1 MSRHVIPPQHAM
13 RFRSGRRCLDFVHT
27 GEDEHMRELIHQPAD
42 LAFFLAAILD
52 VGRVTATAANVV
64 AARQLRDAIRDC
76 VVRTMNGGRLV
87 AADVATINAFAA
99 RPCAVP
105 SLTTA
110 ATVHT
115 ESASANEALSSIA
128 RDAIELFAAN
138 LGDRIRTCA
147 ADDCGLFL
155 LDMSRPN
162 LRRWC
167 SMELCGNRSKM
178 RSFRSRAHADD

>member
-1 MSRHVIPPQHAM
+1 M

-27 GEDEHMRELIHQPAD
+27 GEDEHMRELIHEPAD

-52 VGRVTATAANVV
+52 IGRVTATRTNVIG
-64 AARQLRDAIRDC
+64 ARVLRDAIRDC
-76 VVRTMNGGRLV
+76 VVRTMDGTRLRAV
-87 AADVATINAFAA
+87 HVDTINAFAA

-105 SLTTA
+105 ALTPE

-115 ESASANEALSSIA
+115 EVASANDALSSIA
-128 RDAIELFAAN
+128 RDAIDLFAAD

-147 ADDCGLFL
+147 AEDCGLFL